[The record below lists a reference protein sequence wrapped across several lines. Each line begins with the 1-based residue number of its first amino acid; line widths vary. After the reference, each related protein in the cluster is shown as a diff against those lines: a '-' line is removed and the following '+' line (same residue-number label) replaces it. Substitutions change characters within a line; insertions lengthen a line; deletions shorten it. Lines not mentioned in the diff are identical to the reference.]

1 MGDKEIL
8 TMLEVQG
15 LLRVSKNTAY
25 ELAHRKGFPAVRFG
39 RTIRV
44 PRKAL
49 EEWLAKQ
56 IGNEDGAG
64 EAGCN

>member
-1 MGDKEIL
+1 MSDKEIL
-8 TMLEVQG
+8 TMSEVQD

-25 ELAHRKGFPAVRFG
+25 ELAHRKGFPVVRFG

-49 EEWLAKQ
+49 EAWLAKQ
-56 IGNEDGAG
+56 ASDEEG
-64 EAGCN
+64 EGKTPGR

>member
-8 TMLEVQG
+8 TMSEVQG

-25 ELAHRKGFPAVRFG
+25 ELAHRKGFPVVRFG

-56 IGNEDGAG
+56 VGDEDSAG
-64 EAGCN
+64 DPGGD